1 MLRAMTLSDLEE
13 VARIEAEVQTYPW
26 TRGNFADALANAYI
40 CRVNDMDGRICSYA
54 VLRPLA
60 GEAELLIIGVTAEH
74 QHKGLGRAMLQNML
88 DAARDLKMCRVFL
101 EVGASNVAA
110 LALYRNRGFVEI
122 GVRRGYYMSASG
134 SENAITMA
142 CELMGETIG

>member
-1 MLRAMTLSDLEE
+1 MLSFREYLDL
-13 VARIEAEVQTYPW
+13 VQASPRRY
-26 TRGNFADALANAYI
+26 TR
-40 CRVNDMDGRICSYA
+40 
-54 VLRPLA
+54 
-60 GEAELLIIGVTAEH
+60 
-74 QHKGLGRAMLQNML
+74 